1 MRVNLKY
8 RKVAAIGAGMTP
20 FRRRFLETPQE
31 LAWEASR
38 KALEEANLEL
48 KDIDCVVIGSAPD
61 AFDGVHMKG
70 EYLAHGSGGT
80 GRPVSRVFVGGAT
93 GVMTAISAWYHVAS
107 GMCKK
112 VLAVAEEKMSPGRP
126 HPQAV
131 FRYIWD
137 PITEKPLNPN
147 LIWIFAMEMHR
158 YMHVNNVSKEEIALV
173 SVKNKRNA
181 SVNPY
186 AQLGGEITVDDVLRS
201 EVLVWPVQLLD
212 VSPVSDGAAAM
223 VMVDGDVARR
233 YTDTPVWIE
242 GVGWTLDNTTWPN
255 RELAYPRYLE
265 NAARMAYKMAGVERP
280 QKEVDVVEPYDPFDY
295 KELHHLEGLL
305 LARKGEAPALLKEGF
320 FDKDGD
326 IPSSPSGGLLG
337 VGNPIAAAGLM
348 KVISIYWQ
356 LKGTADKMQVKRP
369 VHTGVAQAWGD
380 LMQASTVIVMRN

>member
-1 MRVNLKY
+1 MRTNLKF
-8 RKVAAIGAGMTP
+8 RRVAAIGAGLTE
-20 FRRRFLETPQE
+20 FRRRTLETPQE

-38 KALEEANLEL
+38 KALDEAGLEL
-48 KDIDCVVIGSAPD
+48 RDIDCVVIGSAPD

-70 EYLAHGSGGT
+70 EYLSHGSGGIRKPT
-80 GRPVSRVFVGGAT
+80 SRVYVGGAT
-93 GVMTAISAWYHVAS
+93 GVMTAISGWYHVAS
-107 GMCKK
+107 GLCKN

-158 YMHVNNVSKEEIALV
+158 YMYVNKVSKEEIALV

-181 SVNPY
+181 VNNPY
-186 AQLGGEITVDDVLRS
+186 AQLGGQITVDDVLKS

-223 VMVDGDVARR
+223 VFVEGDIARR

-242 GVGWTLDNTTWPN
+242 GVGWTLDNTSWPD

-265 NAARMAYKMAGVERP
+265 NAARMAYTMAGIERP
-280 QKEVDVVEPYDPFDY
+280 QKEIDVIEPYDPFDY
-295 KELHHLEGLL
+295 KELHHIEGLL
-305 LARKGEAPALLKEGF
+305 LAKRGEAPLLLKEGF
-320 FDKDGD
+320 FDVDGD

-348 KVISIYWQ
+348 KV
-356 LKGTADKMQVKRP
+356 
-369 VHTGVAQAWGD
+369 
-380 LMQASTVIVMRN
+380 